1 MSNLWGIVQYYITK
15 FSLGGIFYEN
25 IDHNLWFLPNGMF
38 LTPIFI
44 KITNILWGV
53 PNKCGLQDFFIAIV
67 PKIFNLVQPPS
78 SSKLLWLG
86 WSYISKQHLLAGIEQ
101 F

>member
-1 MSNLWGIVQYYITK
+1 MSNLWGKVQYYITK

-44 KITNILWGV
+44 KIKNILWGV
-53 PNKCGLQDFFIAIV
+53 PNKCGLQG
-67 PKIFNLVQPPS
+67 IFLLQLCQKYS
-78 SSKLLWLG
+78 TWYKLLIAV
-86 WSYISKQHLLAGIEQ
+86 SYYG
-101 F
+101 